1 MARYLWFFFC
11 LFGWKLLFLCRLVCS
26 FPRREREECLF
37 SRGADSSYILTRVRL
52 KFFCRKSS
60 AEKTNTNFVSKTHF
74 FLISSSLSRAQLR
87 AYARAY
93 NITFFL
99 RARAHAR
106 EKVTRIAIIDK
117 SLSMIVGGRVGAL
130 FFIVCFLSVLEIQIE
145 RFCISPPAW
154 QMNEWKELGKNGQR
168 GFEYGEFWLARASFS
183 PFLCSFLCRRV
194 IAYLLS
200 SSSKKKST
208 TTHGGKSIFWERI
221 PAFHFL
227 KRDLSTVGGVLYRLK
242 SRVLSFF
249 FSWR

>member
-1 MARYLWFFFC
+1 
-11 LFGWKLLFLCRLVCS
+11 
-26 FPRREREECLF
+26 
-37 SRGADSSYILTRVRL
+37 
-52 KFFCRKSS
+52 
-60 AEKTNTNFVSKTHF
+60 
-74 FLISSSLSRAQLR
+74 
-87 AYARAY
+87 
-93 NITFFL
+93 
-99 RARAHAR
+99 
-106 EKVTRIAIIDK
+106 
-117 SLSMIVGGRVGAL
+117 
-130 FFIVCFLSVLEIQIE
+130 
-145 RFCISPPAW
+145 
-154 QMNEWKELGKNGQR
+154 MNEWKELGKNGQR

-249 FSWR
+249 FGIDFGWKTCFWIAETCDNTTSLEHPFAMLSLSWHSALMRSIEETLIGEVRWFLIEINHWKYHKVFKFHMRIFARRCLGANASSNLK

>member
-1 MARYLWFFFC
+1 MKTHTYLYLKNAFFFHF
-11 LFGWKLLFLCRLVCS
+11 LFT
-26 FPRREREECLF
+26 F
-37 SRGADSSYILTRVRL
+37 SRA
-52 KFFCRKSS
+52 F
-60 AEKTNTNFVSKTHF
+60 
-74 FLISSSLSRAQLR
+74 LR
-87 AYARAY
+87 AFARAY

-106 EKVTRIAIIDK
+106 EKVTRIAIIDRP
-117 SLSMIVGGRVGAL
+117 LSMIVGGRVGAL

-145 RFCISPPAW
+145 RFCISPPACGRL
-154 QMNEWKELGKNGQR
+154 NEWKELGKNGQR

-227 KRDLSTVGGVLYRLK
+227 KRDLSTVA
-242 SRVLSFF
+242 
-249 FSWR
+249 

>member
-1 MARYLWFFFC
+1 
-11 LFGWKLLFLCRLVCS
+11 
-26 FPRREREECLF
+26 
-37 SRGADSSYILTRVRL
+37 
-52 KFFCRKSS
+52 
-60 AEKTNTNFVSKTHF
+60 
-74 FLISSSLSRAQLR
+74 
-87 AYARAY
+87 
-93 NITFFL
+93 
-99 RARAHAR
+99 
-106 EKVTRIAIIDK
+106 
-117 SLSMIVGGRVGAL
+117 MIVGGRVGAL

-208 TTHGGKSIFWERI
+208 TTRGGKSIFWERI

-249 FSWR
+249 FLDCRNMWQHNVSRASICDAQPIMTLGSHEIDRRNFDRWSTLIFDWNKSLKIP

>member
-1 MARYLWFFFC
+1 
-11 LFGWKLLFLCRLVCS
+11 
-26 FPRREREECLF
+26 
-37 SRGADSSYILTRVRL
+37 
-52 KFFCRKSS
+52 
-60 AEKTNTNFVSKTHF
+60 
-74 FLISSSLSRAQLR
+74 
-87 AYARAY
+87 
-93 NITFFL
+93 
-99 RARAHAR
+99 
-106 EKVTRIAIIDK
+106 
-117 SLSMIVGGRVGAL
+117 MIVGGRVGAL

-168 GFEYGEFWLARASFS
+168 GFEYTGEFWLARASFS

-208 TTHGGKSIFWERI
+208 TTLHGGKSIFWERI

-249 FSWR
+249 FLDCRNICTKKESLTPFLLKTKNTYAIRNTRFSRQAKYSFGSVSRRPDMNVGEAMAASGNVSFRFTLRF

>member
-1 MARYLWFFFC
+1 
-11 LFGWKLLFLCRLVCS
+11 
-26 FPRREREECLF
+26 
-37 SRGADSSYILTRVRL
+37 
-52 KFFCRKSS
+52 
-60 AEKTNTNFVSKTHF
+60 
-74 FLISSSLSRAQLR
+74 
-87 AYARAY
+87 
-93 NITFFL
+93 
-99 RARAHAR
+99 
-106 EKVTRIAIIDK
+106 
-117 SLSMIVGGRVGAL
+117 MIVGGRVGAL

-227 KRDLSTVGGVLYRLK
+227 KREFKYSWGSFVSIKIESFWDWFLTIRKHVFGLQKHVTTQRLSSIHLRCSAYHDTRL
-242 SRVLSFF
+242 
-249 FSWR
+249 SWDRSKKLW